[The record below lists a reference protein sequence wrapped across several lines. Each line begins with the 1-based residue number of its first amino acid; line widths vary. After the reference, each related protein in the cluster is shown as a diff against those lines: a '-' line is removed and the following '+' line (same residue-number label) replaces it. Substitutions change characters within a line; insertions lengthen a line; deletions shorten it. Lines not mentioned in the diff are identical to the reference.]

1 MLCFENVRKVYKD
14 FELNCSMRVEPGCI
28 TGLIGPNGA
37 GKSTAFK
44 AALGLIRTDGGRME
58 ILGKPADQLLPS
70 DREQIGVV
78 LADYTPEAFQK
89 MMDVESF
96 GGEGRGYIV
105 ESTGDLLP
113 VLDHLYHGF
122 SREEFKQNCRKL
134 SLPMD
139 KKIGEFSTGMKRK
152 LQLLAAVSHDA
163 DLLILDEPTSGL
175 DVIARDQLLGL
186 LREYM
191 EKDGRSILI
200 SSHISAD
207 LEGFC
212 DDVYLIDQGRII
224 LHEETDNL
232 LNRYGL
238 LKVTP
243 EQYAGLDQA
252 YILKSRREDFG
263 YSCLTDQKQFYVEN
277 YLNIVIERGSI
288 DELIMMMNGRES

>member
-78 LADYTPEAFQK
+78 LADSGFSRYLRIK
-89 MMDVESF
+89 
-96 GGEGRGYIV
+96 
-105 ESTGDLLP
+105 DLLP

-224 LHEETDNL
+224 LHEETDNP

-277 YLNIVIERGSI
+277 YPNIVIERGSI

>member
-78 LADYTPEAFQK
+78 LADSGFSRYLRIK
-89 MMDVESF
+89 
-96 GGEGRGYIV
+96 
-105 ESTGDLLP
+105 DLLP

-277 YLNIVIERGSI
+277 YPNIVIERGSI
-288 DELIMMMNGRES
+288 DELIMMMNGRKS

>member
-78 LADYTPEAFQK
+78 LADSGFSRYLRIK
-89 MMDVESF
+89 D
-96 GGEGRGYIV
+96 I
-105 ESTGDLLP
+105 LP

-277 YLNIVIERGSI
+277 YPNIVIERGSI

>member
-78 LADYTPEAFQK
+78 LADSGFSRYLRIK
-89 MMDVESF
+89 
-96 GGEGRGYIV
+96 
-105 ESTGDLLP
+105 DLLP

-277 YLNIVIERGSI
+277 YTNIVIERGSI

>member
-78 LADYTPEAFQK
+78 LADSGFSRYLRIK
-89 MMDVESF
+89 
-96 GGEGRGYIV
+96 
-105 ESTGDLLP
+105 DLLP

-277 YLNIVIERGSI
+277 YPNIVIERGSI
-288 DELIMMMNGRES
+288 NELIMMMNGRES

>member
-78 LADYTPEAFQK
+78 LADSGFSRYLRIKDF
-89 MMDVESF
+89 
-96 GGEGRGYIV
+96 
-105 ESTGDLLP
+105 LP

-277 YLNIVIERGSI
+277 YPNIVIERGSI

>member
-14 FELNCSMRVEPGCI
+14 FELNCSMWVEPGCI

-78 LADYTPEAFQK
+78 LADSGFSRYLRIK
-89 MMDVESF
+89 
-96 GGEGRGYIV
+96 
-105 ESTGDLLP
+105 DLLP

-277 YLNIVIERGSI
+277 YPNIVIERGSI

>member
-78 LADYTPEAFQK
+78 LADSGFSRYLRIK
-89 MMDVESF
+89 
-96 GGEGRGYIV
+96 
-105 ESTGDLLP
+105 DLLP

-243 EQYAGLDQA
+243 EQYAGLDQT

-277 YLNIVIERGSI
+277 YPNIVIERGSI

>member
-78 LADYTPEAFQK
+78 LADSGFSRYLRIK
-89 MMDVESF
+89 
-96 GGEGRGYIV
+96 
-105 ESTGDLLP
+105 DLLP

-224 LHEETDNL
+224 LHEETDIL
-232 LNRYGL
+232 LHRYGL

-277 YLNIVIERGSI
+277 YPNIVIERGSI

>member
-78 LADYTPEAFQK
+78 LADSGFSRYLRIKE
-89 MMDVESF
+89 
-96 GGEGRGYIV
+96 
-105 ESTGDLLP
+105 LLP

-252 YILKSRREDFG
+252 YILKSRREEFG

-277 YLNIVIERGSI
+277 YPNIVIERGSI

>member
-78 LADYTPEAFQK
+78 LADSGFSRYLRIK
-89 MMDVESF
+89 
-96 GGEGRGYIV
+96 
-105 ESTGDLLP
+105 DLLP

-277 YLNIVIERGSI
+277 YPNIVIERGSI
-288 DELIMMMNGRES
+288 DELINGRES

>member
-44 AALGLIRTDGGRME
+44 ASLGLIRTDGGRME

-78 LADYTPEAFQK
+78 LADSGFSRYLRIK
-89 MMDVESF
+89 
-96 GGEGRGYIV
+96 
-105 ESTGDLLP
+105 DLLP

-277 YLNIVIERGSI
+277 YPNIVIERGSI

>member
-78 LADYTPEAFQK
+78 LADSGFSRYLRIK
-89 MMDVESF
+89 
-96 GGEGRGYIV
+96 
-105 ESTGDLLP
+105 DLLP

-232 LNRYGL
+232 LKRYGL

-277 YLNIVIERGSI
+277 YPNIVIERGSI

>member
-1 MLCFENVRKVYKD
+1 MLNFENVRKVYKD
-14 FELNCSMRVEPGCI
+14 FELNCSMHVEPGCI

-44 AALGLIRTDGGRME
+44 AALGLISTDGGYME
-58 ILGKPADQLLPS
+58 ILGKQADQLRPS
-70 DREQIGVV
+70 DREKIGVV
-78 LADYTPEAFQK
+78 LADSGFSRYLRIK
-89 MMDVESF
+89 
-96 GGEGRGYIV
+96 
-105 ESTGDLLP
+105 DLIP
-113 VLDHLYHGF
+113 VLQHLYSGF
-122 SREEFKQNCRKL
+122 SREEFQLNCKKL
-134 SLPMD
+134 HLPLE
-139 KKIGEFSTGMKRK
+139 KRISEFSTGMKRK

-163 DLLILDEPTSGL
+163 ELLILDEPTAGM

-212 DDVYLIDQGRII
+212 DDVYLIDQGQII

-232 LNRYGL
+232 LNRYGI

-243 EQYAGLDQA
+243 QQYAELDQA
-252 YILKSRREDFG
+252 YILKSRKEDFG

-277 YLNIVIERGSI
+277 YPKIVIERGSI
-288 DELIMMMNGRES
+288 DELIMMMNRRES

>member
-14 FELNCSMRVEPGCI
+14 FELNCSMRVGPGCI

-78 LADYTPEAFQK
+78 LADSGFSRYLRIK
-89 MMDVESF
+89 
-96 GGEGRGYIV
+96 
-105 ESTGDLLP
+105 DLLP

-277 YLNIVIERGSI
+277 YPNIVIERGSI

>member
-14 FELNCSMRVEPGCI
+14 FELNCSMRVGPGCI

-78 LADYTPEAFQK
+78 LADSGFSRYLRIK
-89 MMDVESF
+89 
-96 GGEGRGYIV
+96 
-105 ESTGDLLP
+105 DLLP

-252 YILKSRREDFG
+252 YILKSRREEFG

-277 YLNIVIERGSI
+277 YPNIVIERGSI

>member
-28 TGLIGPNGA
+28 TGLIGTNGA

-78 LADYTPEAFQK
+78 LADSGFSRYLRIK
-89 MMDVESF
+89 
-96 GGEGRGYIV
+96 
-105 ESTGDLLP
+105 DLLP

-277 YLNIVIERGSI
+277 YPNIVIERGSI

>member
-78 LADYTPEAFQK
+78 LADSGFSRYLRIK
-89 MMDVESF
+89 
-96 GGEGRGYIV
+96 
-105 ESTGDLLP
+105 DLLP

-277 YLNIVIERGSI
+277 YPNIVIERGSI

>member
-78 LADYTPEAFQK
+78 LADSGFSRYLRIK
-89 MMDVESF
+89 
-96 GGEGRGYIV
+96 
-105 ESTGDLLP
+105 DLLP

-163 DLLILDEPTSGL
+163 DLLILDEHMSGL

-277 YLNIVIERGSI
+277 YPNIVIERGSI

>member
-78 LADYTPEAFQK
+78 LADSGFSRYLRIK
-89 MMDVESF
+89 
-96 GGEGRGYIV
+96 
-105 ESTGDLLP
+105 DLLP

-139 KKIGEFSTGMKRK
+139 KKIGEFSSGMKRK

-277 YLNIVIERGSI
+277 YPNIVIERGSI

>member
-78 LADYTPEAFQK
+78 LADSGFSRYLRIK
-89 MMDVESF
+89 
-96 GGEGRGYIV
+96 
-105 ESTGDLLP
+105 DLLP

-212 DDVYLIDQGRII
+212 DDVYLIDQGRNI

-277 YLNIVIERGSI
+277 YPNIVIERGSI

>member
-78 LADYTPEAFQK
+78 LADSGFSRYLRIK
-89 MMDVESF
+89 
-96 GGEGRGYIV
+96 
-105 ESTGDLLP
+105 DLLP

-191 EKDGRSILI
+191 EKDGRSNLI

-277 YLNIVIERGSI
+277 YPNIVIERGSI